1 MDIATKKLCIET
13 CPNVAS
19 GAFDLFVCFI
29 DKGLRLLKTNGKLG
43 YIFPNK
49 FLIANYAKK
58 MREELLDKYT
68 IKEIIDV
75 SECGVFENVSVY
87 PVIMVIQ
94 NKNLKKI

>member
-1 MDIATKKLCIET
+1 
-13 CPNVAS
+13 
-19 GAFDLFVCFI
+19 
-29 DKGLRLLKTNGKLG
+29 
-43 YIFPNK
+43 
-49 FLIANYAKK
+49 